1 MRSTTLEE
9 EHLKLSFGLDTYT
22 HTYTYIEGER
32 ERDREIFI
40 FFTGLKLLVINDNL
54 ELLKFLLAHLYSSTV
69 ISA

>member
-1 MRSTTLEE
+1 LHPEGGEGERQRDEE
-9 EHLKLSFGLDTYT
+9 RQRERQKER
-22 HTYTYIEGER
+22 EGER

>member
-1 MRSTTLEE
+1 MHPEGGEGERQRDEE
-9 EHLKLSFGLDTYT
+9 RQRERQKER
-22 HTYTYIEGER
+22 EGER

-54 ELLKFLLAHLYSSTV
+54 ELLKFLLAHLCSSTV